1 MRINLQNAPRY
12 VLSLSLSL
20 SLSLCVC
27 VCVYVYSIYYSLEKG
42 LKYVYTYI

>member
-1 MRINLQNAPRY
+1 MTAIAHNVDITDEQE
-12 VLSLSLSL
+12 SG
-20 SLSLCVC
+20 LCVC